1 MTAAAAELVPELS
14 SSGHIEFLDR
24 LDRYLRSRSKGAG
37 SCGLIVV
44 HVRNFSR
51 INTGAGYD
59 AGHRLMNEFGTGLQG
74 ILRENDWLMPLSGDR
89 VGIVLDG
96 IRNIGHMVLAA
107 TRIERIAAEIVTG
120 GHTGTCF
127 EIRIG
132 MALSPEDGDT
142 AELLLRHGEMAVE
155 TAAKEKTTFAVFRP
169 ESRTEIIADWDLET
183 EMRPGLE
190 NSEFHLC
197 YQPKLDART
206 LRPCGGEALMRWANP
221 RIGAVSPDRFI
232 LAAERT
238 GIIDELTTFC
248 LHSAARDAAEW
259 RAQGHALPVA
269 VNLSPIVIEKGN
281 IVATIEHVAAIWGIG
296 MDQFTA
302 EVTENGIIS
311 TAGAALRVLHELR
324 DAGVRVSIDDF
335 GTGNSSLA
343 YFKDIPANEVK
354 IDKSFVF
361 AMLDDDAS
369 HRLVRSIIDL
379 AHSFNLEVVAEG
391 VENEACA
398 ENLRRYGC
406 DVLQGFLYSKPLS
419 QPDFLKYLEQFRT
432 PSA

>member
-1 MTAAAAELVPELS
+1 MTAAVADLVPALT
-14 SSGHIEFLDR
+14 SSGHTLFLDR
-24 LDRYLRSRSKGAG
+24 LDRYLRSRLHGAG

-44 HVRNFSR
+44 HVRNFGR
-51 INTGAGYD
+51 INTGAGY
-59 AGHRLMNEFGTGLQG
+59 GTGQRLMHEFGIALQG

-107 TRIERIAAEIVTG
+107 TRIDRIAAEIVTG
-120 GHTGTCF
+120 GHSGTCF
-127 EIRIG
+127 EIRMG
-132 MALSPEDGDT
+132 VALFPDDGDS

-155 TAAKEKTTFAVFRP
+155 TAAKEQTAFAVFRP
-169 ESRTEIIADWDLET
+169 ESTTRIIADWDLET
-183 EMRPGLE
+183 ELRPGLQ

-206 LRPCGGEALMRWANP
+206 LRPCGGEALLRWANP

-232 LAAERT
+232 VAAERT
-238 GIIDELTTFC
+238 GMIDELTTFC

-259 RAQGHALPVA
+259 RAHGHELTVA

-281 IVATIEHVAAIWGIG
+281 IVSTIEHVAAIWGIG

-311 TAGAALRVLHELR
+311 TAGTALGVLHELR
-324 DAGVRVSIDDF
+324 EAGVRVSIDDF

-361 AMLDDDAS
+361 AMLDDNAS

-391 VENEACA
+391 VENETCA

-419 QPDFLKYLEQFRT
+419 QADFLDYLQH
-432 PSA
+432 